1 MIGPEIIGPD
11 TPILVLIAGVL
22 LLIAGRRLFWL
33 FVGLVGFFTVYR
45 MFEPASGPPS
55 SWQWTLAVA
64 AGILGILLAIVLQR
78 FAVALAGFF
87 VGGWAAVQFLG
98 LSPTNLRTADVVIF
112 VVAGIVAAFLAVK
125 VFEIALIF
133 LSAIAGAGLIVDAL
147 DPSAGWAR
155 GLLIGLAVVGIAVQM
170 GITARR
176 RPVD

>member
-64 AGILGILLAIVLQR
+64 AGLLAIVLQR

-112 VVAGIVAAFLAVK
+112 VVAGIIAAF
-125 VFEIALIF
+125 
-133 LSAIAGAGLIVDAL
+133 
-147 DPSAGWAR
+147 
-155 GLLIGLAVVGIAVQM
+155 
-170 GITARR
+170 
-176 RPVD
+176 